1 MLNITNVNAKVYK
14 LEALYDSAKS
24 FYGKAR
30 VVETPG
36 SVSLYSYDTLIAVI
50 NGGGFNHMLNKGGFL
65 SLTDA
70 WDASQTTARH
80 LNEFLLQH
88 GGNKLGANARSRKK
102 VKEAAANGEIEMI

>member
-24 FYGKAR
+24 FYGKAH

-50 NGGGFNHMLNKGGFL
+50 NGGGINHMLNKGGFL

-70 WDASQTTARH
+70 WDASQTTASH

-88 GGNKLGANARSRKK
+88 GWSRSL
-102 VKEAAANGEIEMI
+102 I